1 MHTYHWAIRAWTL
14 AALLAM
20 GALLTVRSAIA

>member
-1 MHTYHWAIRAWTL
+1 MHTYHFAIRAWTL

-20 GALLTVRSAIA
+20 GALLTTLTAIA